1 MLTNFFGRLFPLID
15 AEGGGGSGGDGDSGA
30 GNGDKNAGG
39 DGNGAGDKNAGGG
52 SGKTYSEEEAERI
65 AKDRAERAEKAALRS
80 YFQQKG
86 YTQKEVEG
94 LIKDHKEKKEKE
106 KTDLQK
112 EKDRADAAEKAS
124 KTALGTANQR
134 LIAAEFKV
142 LATQEGIQYVDDALK
157 LADLSSIEVDDK
169 GEVDSKAVKKIV
181 GQLKKDKPFLV
192 GESGGGSSLG
202 SGSKPGGSS
211 GGKGTKG
218 IGERLAERNK
228 ASQESRKDDPYFK

>member
-1 MLTNFFGRLFPLID
+1 MLTNFFGRLFPLMD
-15 AEGGGGSGGDGDSGA
+15 ADGGGGSGGDGGSGA
-30 GNGDKNAGG
+30 GSGNAGG
-39 DGNGAGDKNAGGG
+39 DGSGAGDGNADGG

-65 AKDRAERAEKAALRS
+65 AKDRADRAEKAALRS

-86 YTQKEVEG
+86 YTQDEVEG

-124 KTALGTANQR
+124 KTALETANQR

-169 GEVDSKAVKKIV
+169 GEIDSKAVKKIV
-181 GQLKKDKPFLV
+181 EQLKKDKPFLV
-192 GESGGGSSLG
+192 GESGGGSLG
-202 SGSKPGGSS
+202 SGSKPGGGS
-211 GGKGTKG
+211 GGKGTKS

-228 ASQESRKDDPYFK
+228 VSQENQKDDPYFS